1 MSKKY
6 TSLLW
11 SNNKKNPNA
20 PDYKGEIEI
29 DGNKL
34 QAAAWIKI
42 AKNNSKYLS
51 LNIED
56 NNFIKKINQSK
67 TPEKNISSKNKN
79 DSKLNAIKRIETL
92 STKNVKTSLEMSKV
106 NSSHKV
112 NLQKNKRSSI
122 FINNDDTS
130 YSNTINKKKPKPLKT
145 VVGGGSTK
153 KIPPKYARY
162 IDESFG
168 SRSDFIKD
176 RKRSGK

>member
-1 MSKKY
+1 M
-6 TSLLW
+6 
-11 SNNKKNPNA
+11 
-20 PDYKGEIEI
+20 
-29 DGNKL
+29 
-34 QAAAWIKI
+34 
-42 AKNNSKYLS
+42 KYLS

-56 NNFIKKINQSK
+56 NNFIKKINQSN

-112 NLQKNKRSSI
+112 NLQRNKRSSI
-122 FINNDDTS
+122 FINNDDAS
-130 YSNTINKKKPKPLKT
+130 YSNTINKKKPKPLKP
-145 VVGGGSTK
+145 VVGGGGTK
-153 KIPPKYARY
+153 KIPPNYARY